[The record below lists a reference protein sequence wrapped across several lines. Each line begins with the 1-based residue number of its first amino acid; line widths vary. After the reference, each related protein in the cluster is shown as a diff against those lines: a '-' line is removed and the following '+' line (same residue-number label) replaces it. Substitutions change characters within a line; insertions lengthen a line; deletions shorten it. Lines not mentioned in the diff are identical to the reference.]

1 MPVTSNPKIITSVT
15 LNITPADTSLSPA
28 SQTYKDTTTLSSLQT
43 GNNSLQID
51 KTEILYYSASLSD
64 ADVAQN
70 VAYLSN
76 KWFKYT

>member
-1 MPVTSNPKIITSVT
+1 MDVFGHSCPVYITGSSSALVAGNKT
-15 LNITPADTSLSPA
+15 LYVGKSDINEACN
-28 SQTYKDTTTLSSLQT
+28 SSI
-43 GNNSLQID
+43 G
-51 KTEILYYSASLSD
+51 EILYYSASLSD